1 MSQYLLLPN
10 IHVQNA
16 NAISGLTYGF
26 PGITNFLGFAHALSR
41 KLPNALGVHLGGVLV
56 ACHQHQIHAKQ
67 PKGWGGYVFALTR
80 NPLVEDKKNKGN
92 FISAPFVE
100 EGRMN
105 MEVSLLIEIHGLIS
119 GDLEIQDALLD
130 SVQHHALS
138 MRLAGGQIISMQKA
152 NIAHSEH
159 THQIMRRLMPGFVLV
174 DRSNYLIDHYREQ
187 QQTCT
192 EFSMLDAWCDFAA
205 LTYEAVTADVNP
217 EDSSIDK
224 DVANTPQ
231 THAQWRYKAKP
242 NGGYLVPITSGYCA
256 ISEVH
261 EPGTVTHTRDS
272 DTPAVFA
279 EAAYTI
285 GEWLSPHRLTTIDD
299 AIWRYEYAYPW
310 YIAKSTPFVEAEL
323 IPDIDDAPFDPND
336 SY

>member
-41 KLPNALGVHLGGVLV
+41 KLPTALGVHLGGVLV

-67 PKGWGGYVFALTR
+67 PKGWGDYVFALTR
-80 NPLVEDKKNKGN
+80 NPLTKEGKT
-92 FISAPFVE
+92 APIIE

-105 MEVSLLIEIHGLIS
+105 MRVSLLIELHGLIT
-119 GDLEIQDALLD
+119 GDLETQDELLD
-130 SVQHHALS
+130 YVQHHVPS

-152 NIAHSEH
+152 SIAHSSQTLH
-159 THQIMRRLMPGFVLV
+159 IMRRLMPGFVLV
-174 DRSNYLIDHYREQ
+174 DRSDYLLAHYREQ

-192 EFSMLDAWCDFAA
+192 DFSMLDAWCDFAT
-205 LTYEAVTADVNP
+205 LKYEAVRTDADTGTNQTTENAP
-217 EDSSIDK
+217 Q
-224 DVANTPQ
+224 Q

-242 NGGYLVPITSGYCA
+242 NGGYLVPMTAGYCA

-261 EPGTVTHTRDS
+261 EPGTVTQTRDS
-272 DTPAVFA
+272 ATPAVFA
-279 EAAYTI
+279 EAAYTV
-285 GEWLSPHRLTTIDD
+285 GEWLSPHRLTVIDD
-299 AIWRYEYAYPW
+299 AIWRYEHSYPW
-310 YIAKSTPFVEAEL
+310 YLAKSKPFTETEL
-323 IPDIDDAPFDPND
+323 IPDIDNAPFDPNNTF
-336 SY
+336 